1 MAPSGAKVLPGHP
14 IQRQEASR
22 RDALRHAARIWR
34 ATCTNATTTRFCAR
48 PAAGLGARRS
58 VTSKSNEIPCDHLL
72 VTPQSHGEFVLR
84 FLRSLPGEPPSDFPR
99 LEKRLLELFCVETSP
114 SSKLILPW
122 PLCPEFPAH
131 SIEHGIIRPQTI
143 VDTQHTTNT
152 AVGSNA
158 MQERM
163 KSVFGL
169 FMWVTSN
176 SRYCKF
182 TRNQTDF
189 LNSVDHH
196 LTPTVFEITIR
207 TYMIV
212 RRWLSW
218 VLGLSQKL

>member
-1 MAPSGAKVLPGHP
+1 
-14 IQRQEASR
+14 
-22 RDALRHAARIWR
+22 
-34 ATCTNATTTRFCAR
+34 
-48 PAAGLGARRS
+48 
-58 VTSKSNEIPCDHLL
+58 
-72 VTPQSHGEFVLR
+72 
-84 FLRSLPGEPPSDFPR
+84 
-99 LEKRLLELFCVETSP
+99 
-114 SSKLILPW
+114 
-122 PLCPEFPAH
+122 
-131 SIEHGIIRPQTI
+131 
-143 VDTQHTTNT
+143 
-152 AVGSNA
+152 